1 MKRTPRLTLGALVF
15 GCLLASSFAQTFI
28 WTGVGDGWRGPTAP
42 TGSGSEN
49 LVFGDAVRDVIHLP
63 ATFSVAMLDFTID
76 DTFRFVPSGAS
87 TALTIT
93 GGIDASGLTGFRADF
108 AGGITTTLSGN
119 QTWNLGEAGVTTFHG
134 KLSGNADVTVTGTNQ
149 TVLLANTTGNA
160 SDYSATLTLAPEST
174 APVGS
179 LAALVLWGADSIG
192 TGNVVFTNGGNLIT
206 HGAPTLT
213 NNFTFNSGP
222 LLSGQVAYTPVSFR
236 MWDAPG
242 TTLTGN
248 ITLANNTTLAPTTGF
263 ANKIANEFPGNTGVR
278 PLPGPIT
285 RNPLLISGNIAQ
297 SGGARSLN
305 ITGPGIVILGGTNS
319 YTGGTNV
326 GFSPNLT
333 TGVNANANGTL
344 IFATQSAIPVTGS
357 ILSGQ
362 ANNTPNTG
370 YVGIATSAVPNAGD
384 FAAFLAKFN
393 PGSTGAVGLDS
404 LTAGLPSGS
413 PSTFTDSINLTG
425 FTTTA
430 FEGIRLGTATSIT
443 LTGTITPQLTSAY
456 NFGNGGGKL
465 YVQSNLVNLTT
476 STYVVANNNGVAL
489 MLYLKGANTYT
500 GGTYANNGFIIFD
513 GASSIPGSGIL
524 RAGGSAANIGASYLG
539 FTNTTL
545 GGTSVNGATLAS
557 GLLTRFDKPGTWGI
571 VGFDSTNIGTPTT
584 VTNLDLTGFND
595 GVFVGTTTKA
605 VLTGTLTPT
614 SVATSNA
621 AHTYRF
627 TAADGGTLVVDSTL
641 ADGANARAVSI
652 GIPTSSAFQ
661 KLGDGTVELNGT
673 NTYTGGTTINTR
685 GSITVSAST
694 DTAFGTGAITLGT
707 QGFQGGLVG
716 LSAATAGRNFANN
729 IVFAQ
734 AAVGAGFTPGFM
746 LTGSHDFTLSGN
758 ISGPPLS
765 NAATEA
771 NPNGTGVGLIGLS
784 NPTPINVTLT
794 GNNSGYYGNWHLQN
808 GSLIFASAN
817 AAGHGTLQLDSDNAT
832 AAFTTSGTLHG
843 INGTNG
849 GHLHLNNGI
858 TLTFDTSTTDGY
870 YEFGGTITAPG
881 DINTTAGVA
890 VTASAPG
897 ETLYLYGNNQY
908 SGGTSITGYGV
919 LGLGTSSSAG
929 SGTITI
935 NATNGQGGLILNDSV
950 TLTNALVLTQGV
962 LGGLGTFNPTSFNGT
977 PGAPIT
983 IGANQGVF
991 PGVPDDFFPG
1001 KLTFSGN
1008 TVFANGGGFVFGLQ
1022 DASHS
1027 EGFGSLFITGNL
1039 DLASV
1044 SLASFDLFLET
1055 YDAFGEEGLAA
1066 GITFGNSYQFT
1077 LIETGGTIAGF
1088 SADKFVIDS
1097 SLFQN
1102 DLYPASAFTLTSD
1115 SQHIYLNFQAVP
1127 EPSTYALLALGS
1139 GWVAFALRRRRRA

>member
-1 MKRTPRLTLGALVF
+1 MKCTPRLTLGAIVF
-15 GCLLASSFAQTFI
+15 GCLLTASFAQTYI
-28 WTGVGDGWRGPTAP
+28 WTGVGDGWRGPSAP
-42 TGSGSEN
+42 TGTGGET

-63 ATFSVAMLDFTID
+63 STFSINSLDFTID
-76 DTFRFVPSGAS
+76 DGFRFVPSGAS
-87 TALTIT
+87 SALTIT
-93 GGIDASGLTGFRADF
+93 GGIDGSGLTGFRADF
-108 AGGITTTLSGN
+108 ADNIFTTLSGA
-119 QTWNLGEAGVTTFHG
+119 QTWNLGETGTVTFHG
-134 KLSGNADVTVTGTNQ
+134 KLSGTAGLTITGSNQ
-149 TVLLANTTGNA
+149 TLLLANTSGNA
-160 SDYSATLTLAPEST
+160 SDFTGTLTLAPEST
-174 APVGS
+174 AAVGS
-179 LAALVLWGADSIG
+179 VSTLVLWGADSIG
-192 TGNVVFTNGGNLIT
+192 TGSVVFANGGNLIT
-206 HGAPTLT
+206 HDAPTLA
-213 NNFTFNSGP
+213 NNFTLNNGS
-222 LLSGQVAYTPVSFR
+222 LLSGQVAYAPVRFR

-242 TTLTGN
+242 TTLTGT
-248 ITLANNTTLAPTTGF
+248 ITLANNTTLFANTGF
-263 ANKIANEFPGNTGVR
+263 ANKLTAEYPNNTGVR

-285 RNPLLISGNIAQ
+285 RRPLLISGNIVET
-297 SGGARSLN
+297 GGVRSLN
-305 ITGPGIVILGGTNS
+305 ITGPGMVILGGTNT

-326 GFSPNLT
+326 GFGPNLT
-333 TGVNANANGTL
+333 TGANVNANGTL
-344 IFATQSAIPVTGS
+344 IFATASAIPTTGA

-362 ANNTPNTG
+362 ANNTPNPG

-430 FEGIRLGTATSIT
+430 FEGIRLGTATSVT
-443 LTGTITPQLTSAY
+443 LAGTLTPQLTANY

-476 STYVVANNNGVAL
+476 STYVVTNNNGVAL
-489 MLYLKGANTYT
+489 MLYLKGTNTYT

-524 RAGGSAANIGASYLG
+524 RAGGSAVNIGQSYLG
-539 FTNTTL
+539 FTDTTL
-545 GGTSVNGATLAS
+545 GGTAVNGATLLS
-557 GLLTRFDKPGTWGI
+557 GLFTRFDKPNTWGV
-571 VGFDSTNIGTPTT
+571 VGFDSTNVNTPIT
-584 VTNLDLTGFND
+584 VNNLDLTGFNN
-595 GVFVGTTTKA
+595 GVFIGTTTKA
-605 VLTGTLTPT
+605 VLTGGLGTTTEL
-614 SVATSNA
+614 AGGNA
-621 AHTYRF
+621 ADTYRF
-627 TAADGGTLVVDSTL
+627 TAADGGTLVVDATL
-641 ADGANARAVSI
+641 FDGVGSRAVI
-652 GIPTSSAFQ
+652 VGVPGGFQ
-661 KLGDGTVELNGT
+661 KMGDGTVVLSSAN
-673 NTYTGGTTINTR
+673 NYTGGTTINSFS
-685 GSITVSAST
+685 SITLAGATNTS
-694 DTAFGTGAITLGT
+694 FGTGAITLAP
-707 QGFQGGLVG
+707 QANNNIG

-734 AAVGAGFTPGFM
+734 AAPGTGFTPQLM
-746 LTGSHDFTLSGN
+746 LTGSNDFTLSGN

-765 NAATEA
+765 NAPSDA
-771 NPNGTGVGLIGLS
+771 NPNGTGVGLIALA
-784 NPTPINVTLT
+784 NPSPINVTLT
-794 GNNSGYYGNWHLQN
+794 GDNSGYYGSWQVQN
-808 GSLIFASAN
+808 GVLTFASAN
-817 AAGHGTLQLDSDNAT
+817 AAGRGVLQLDSDNAT
-832 AAFTTSGTLHG
+832 AAFTTSGSLHG
-843 INGTNG
+843 INGRNG
-849 GHLHLNNGI
+849 GHLHLDNGI
-858 TLTFDTSTTDGY
+858 TLTFDTSTIDGF

-881 DINTTAGVA
+881 DVNTTAGLV
-890 VTASAPG
+890 VTAGTPG
-897 ETLYLYGNNQY
+897 EILYLYGNNQY

-919 LGLGTSSSAG
+919 LGLGTGSSAG
-929 SGTITI
+929 TGTITV

-950 TLTNALVLTQGV
+950 TLTNALLLTQGV
-962 LGGLGTFNPTSFNGT
+962 LGGLGTFAPTSFNGT

-1039 DLASV
+1039 DLTSV

-1066 GITFGNSYQFT
+1066 GITLGNGYQFT
-1077 LIETGGTIAGF
+1077 LIETGGTISGF

-1102 DLYPASAFTLTSD
+1102 DLYPASAFTLTAD
-1115 SQHIYLNFQAVP
+1115 TQHIYLNFQAVP